1 MKMMMDDV
9 YGADTQN
16 GAKEAANA
24 KEAGHASIENGV
36 NVRTDDNLVGEHQI
50 RNTDQYGECDFDDQ
64 KEHYEQLHFFS
75 YILSNSKQ

>member
-1 MKMMMDDV
+1 MMITMDDV
-9 YGADTQN
+9 YDTDILN

-24 KEAGHASIENGV
+24 KEAGHASIEYGV

-50 RNTDQYGECDFDDQ
+50 RNTDQYGECDFADQ
-64 KEHYEQLHFFS
+64 KEHYEQLHFFA

>member
-24 KEAGHASIENGV
+24 KEAGHVSIEYGV
-36 NVRTDDNLVGEHQI
+36 NVRTNDNLVGEHQI
-50 RNTDQYGECDFDDQ
+50 RNTDQYGECDFADQ
-64 KEHYEQLHFFS
+64 KEHYEQLHSLFYVLWS
-75 YILSNSKQ
+75 SKQ